1 MSKFQVG
8 VRNLHVSF
16 NLQVGCAAGKYVPPH
31 LRMVNDD
38 KRRAELEKLKR
49 NVKGLVN
56 R

>member
-1 MSKFQVG
+1 MATFNMQV
-8 VRNLHVSF
+8 SS
-16 NLQVGCAAGKYVPPH
+16 AEGKYVPPH